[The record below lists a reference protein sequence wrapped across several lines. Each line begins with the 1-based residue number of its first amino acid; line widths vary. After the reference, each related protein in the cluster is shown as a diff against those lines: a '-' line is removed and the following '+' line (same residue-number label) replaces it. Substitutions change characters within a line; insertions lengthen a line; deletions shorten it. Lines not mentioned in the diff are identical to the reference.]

1 MVSSSSYSFSLLL
14 IVASFIVS
22 ASYALPILNETAE
35 IVDIDDDP
43 FEPDTPDVLPSF
55 TYSYTKS
62 DLPGYISYYSQLS
75 SLTYCVS
82 KGRLTE
88 EGGPLSNLCTT
99 EFCQASES
107 IHLLKI
113 VRADVTALIL
123 EDEENQ
129 ELIVAFKGTTSHEEW
144 MMNINYKLVDH
155 TPFVVE
161 DEMNV
166 LEFGCVKP
174 KAHRGFRKGY
184 ESFHNTDAP
193 QFVID
198 FMNRHSDYRLI
209 ICGHSLGGAMAQ
221 FAGLEF
227 YLAGL
232 SPTIFTYGAPKAFN
246 KNLALWIDS
255 EFSSNFVGGVVSN
268 RADSHILELRFALKL
283 LVVKSKRILF
293 MEHSK
298 LVVKTEA

>member
-1 MVSSSSYSFSLLL
+1 MVSSSLLFSFTFL
-14 IVASFIVS
+14 IVSVHAIPF
-22 ASYALPILNETAE
+22 LNETTE
-35 IVDIDDDP
+35 LLDIDEDP

-88 EGGPLSNLCTT
+88 EGGPLSELCTT
-99 EFCQASES
+99 EFCQASKS

-166 LEFGCVKP
+166 KKFGCVKP
-174 KAHRGFRKGY
+174 QAHRGFKKGY
-184 ESFHNTDAP
+184 ASFHNTDAP
-193 QFVID
+193 QFIID
-198 FMNRHSDYRLI
+198 FMNEHSSYRLI

-232 SPTIFTYGAPKAFN
+232 SPTIFTCYQ
-246 KNLALWIDS
+246 
-255 EFSSNFVGGVVSN
+255 
-268 RADSHILELRFALKL
+268 
-283 LVVKSKRILF
+283 
-293 MEHSK
+293 
-298 LVVKTEA
+298 